1 MKSNRPVNLD
11 LTKFKFPLT
20 AITSIIHR
28 ISGVILFLCIPIFLC
43 YLSCSLSSETSFAAV
58 VDSLHNGWGKLITWL
73 ILAALLYHFV
83 AGIRHLLMDLGVG
96 ETKKSSKIGAV
107 FMLLIYIVLLV
118 LAGVYVW

>member
-28 ISGVILFLCIPIFLC
+28 LSGIILFFCIPLLLG
-43 YLSCSLSSETSFAAV
+43 YLSCSLSSADSFAAV
-58 VDSLHNGWGKLITWL
+58 VSSLHTGWGKLISWL
-73 ILAALLYHFV
+73 VIAAVLYHLI
-83 AGIRHLLMDLGVG
+83 AGIRHLFMDQGIG
-96 ETKKSSKIGAV
+96 ETKGSSKITAIV
-107 FMLLIYIVLLV
+107 MLVIYVIMIV